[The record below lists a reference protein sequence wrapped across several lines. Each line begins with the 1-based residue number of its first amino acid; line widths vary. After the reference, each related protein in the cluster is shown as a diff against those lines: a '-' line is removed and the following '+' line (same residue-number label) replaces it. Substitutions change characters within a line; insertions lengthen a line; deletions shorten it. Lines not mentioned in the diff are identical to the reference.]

1 MIPAFDHR
9 GLLPPGIHV
18 AAGWDEVVRHLG
30 FTAHREILL
39 AKARQFM
46 SSELAAVGFGLE
58 LCVGGGFVTDKPVP
72 RDIDCTIAL
81 PLSQLASRI
90 ELLRLAL
97 DADRIWSQYGL
108 DLFPT
113 IEDSNAMD
121 YRDYYQFVGPT
132 TGALKGLD
140 PSDRQGVIRV
150 LQWQLG

>member
-9 GLLPPGIHV
+9 GLLPPGIHAV
-18 AAGWDEVVRHLG
+18 AGWDEVVRHFG
-30 FTAHREILL
+30 FTAHREMLL

-46 SSELAAVGFGLE
+46 RSELAAVGAGLE
-58 LCVGGGFVTDKPVP
+58 LCVGGGFVTDKPAP

-90 ELLRLAL
+90 ELLRLSV
-97 DADRIWSQYGL
+97 DADRIWAQYGV

-113 IEDSNAMD
+113 IEESDAMD

-132 TGALKGLD
+132 TGVLKGLD
-140 PSDRQGVIRV
+140 PSDRQGLIRV